1 MPGEVC
7 GKLMMEKVPGVLH
20 EKLMLLLSCLG
31 KCVKKLMLEKVLG
44 ELRRKLMLE
53 KCLWSCVENLG
64 N

>member
-1 MPGEVC
+1 MPLEVC
-7 GKLMMEKVPGVLH
+7 GKLMMEKVPDVLH
-20 EKLMLLLSCLG
+20 EKLMLLSCLG